1 MSHEFFGT
9 RNFGTDDA
17 ITISGWSHGAA
28 NDERR
33 ALPFSPEAAAAG
45 LTDPVWLPFA
55 AEVVARLRF
64 NLGSELNRMASG
76 YTDFNTAPRAAPPPE
91 PAKKRRMSGKGADA
105 DGFSFNDGNVDPH
118 HPTAAQLLLALRLAA
133 TFGSCEV
140 VDTCLAPQ
148 ALTMLSGLRLAEVK
162 PVLEVLDYGLLPPE
176 TRTLTMSRRSPS
188 ITPDLVLCAPE
199 TDGHEISRFNLRTF
213 HEDLV
218 NAFDSRVPVLI
229 LWPDEEELPA
239 DIARFLPAP
248 FRLVPTDRAI
258 LLELLRLTHGDLG
271 TFEAGAILAA
281 LPDDRALGDL
291 SPLALKA
298 ALRASSA
305 LEAARQLADLLRP
318 AATVGPSLDDLSGDG
333 EALAAARRLVA
344 DLGLWKE
351 RRIGWN
357 ELCRS
362 MLMFG
367 PPGTGKTWLARAMG
381 ASAGVDF
388 IATSFAEWQAAG
400 HLGNM
405 LAAMQKSFTEARRR
419 SPSILFIDEIDSVG
433 SRLSSDRHGA
443 NYSHQVINGF
453 LEQMD
458 RISREEGVIVIG
470 ACNFPERI
478 DPAVLRAGRFD
489 LKIEVPLPDGDAI
502 FGMLRRSLGEDFP
515 EADMRALAR
524 AAIGRSSA
532 DVDAAVRKARSAAR
546 SAGRALRLE
555 DIRAEFA
562 PAGPAREAVEWRTAV
577 HECGHAFAAIAF
589 GRGSIERLTLT
600 PEGGITTRM
609 PVDDEGLLAEIESEM
624 AYLMAGRAAERLVF
638 GEVSAGAGGP
648 EHSDLAK
655 ATALAV
661 MLDTRFGLGAYGSL
675 WIDGTPDVLLRDPEV
690 RDRVRTR
697 VDAAEAR
704 AGALLARH
712 KDRLE
717 AMARVLV
724 RERLLTGRTLIDWL
738 VPLSGVASSNPE

>member
-1 MSHEFFGT
+1 MSQEFFGT
-9 RNFGTDDA
+9 RNFGPDDA
-17 ITISGWSHGAA
+17 VTTSNRSHGAA
-28 NDERR
+28 NDERQ
-33 ALPFSPEAAAAG
+33 ALPFSPEISAAG
-45 LTDPVWLPFA
+45 LADPVWLSFA
-55 AEVVARLRF
+55 AEVVERLRSVEQANAVVF
-64 NLGSELNRMASG
+64 SSG
-76 YTDFNTAPRAAPPPE
+76 D
-91 PAKKRRMSGKGADA
+91 GKD
-105 DGFSFNDGNVDPH
+105 NKCY
-118 HPTAAQLLLALRLAA
+118 PTVTQLLLALRLAE
-133 TFGSCEV
+133 TFGSRRA
-140 VDTCLAPQ
+140 VDSCLAPQ
-148 ALTMLSGLRLAEVK
+148 ALTVLSGLRLAEVK
-162 PVLEVLDYGLLPPE
+162 PVLEVLDYGLLPPG

-229 LWPDEEELPA
+229 LWPDEEELPV

-248 FRLVPTDRAI
+248 LRLVPTDRMI
-258 LLELLRLTHGDLG
+258 LLELLRLTHGESG
-271 TFEAGAILAA
+271 TLDAGAILAA
-281 LPDDRALGDL
+281 LPDDRALADL

-298 ALRASSA
+298 ALRAPFA
-305 LEAARQLADLLRP
+305 LEVARHLADFQRP
-318 AATVGPSLDDLSGDG
+318 ATKLGPSLDDLTGDG
-333 EALAAARRLVA
+333 EALAAARRLVE

-351 RRIGWN
+351 RRIKWN

-405 LAAMQKSFTEARRR
+405 LAAMQRSFTEARRK

-433 SRLSSDRHGA
+433 SRLSGDRHGA
-443 NYSHQVINGF
+443 HYSHQVINAF

-458 RISREEGVIVIG
+458 SISREEGVIVIG

-489 LKIEVPLPDGDAI
+489 LKIEVPLPDGEAI
-502 FGMLRRSLGEDFP
+502 FGMLRRSLVNDFP

-524 AAIGRSSA
+524 AAIGRSAA

-546 SAGRALRLE
+546 SAGRALRLD

-562 PAGPAREAVEWRTAV
+562 PAGPVTEAVEWRTAV

-600 PEGGITTRM
+600 PDGGITTRM
-609 PVDDEGLLAEIESEM
+609 PVTDEGLIAEIEAEM

-655 ATALAV
+655 VTALAV
-661 MLDTRFGLGAYGSL
+661 MLDTRFGLGVYGSL
-675 WIDGTPDVLLRDPEV
+675 WIDASPDVLLRDPEV
-690 RDRVRTR
+690 RDRVRAR

-704 AGALLARH
+704 AGVLLAGH

-724 RERLLTGRTLIDWL
+724 RERLLAGKTLTDWL
-738 VPLSGVASSNPE
+738 APLSGVAPSIPE